1 MIIFT
6 VTNKTTSQ
14 VYVGSTRNDLVD
26 QWEKMVAAAEQNLDY
41 PLYQEIRVHG
51 RDGFVVEEWDYVED
65 RNELNGLEQE
75 AIETL
80 DARSL
85 RGYKTST
92 VKIQPKKKTRTRKSN
107 LEKELANIFAEFDG
121 DMDDFDDIA
130 PESKKQ
136 TEEKTATPQQPS
148 PVKPLTS
155 TPNSGESIRRTE
167 VKLEVSTD
175 QPAEKTTETQK
186 DRLAVKPENCSQV
199 NAVVQMNNICLSD
212 DISAQLEAIQAAAN
226 AVLSGD
232 SSAVELL
239 NSKPARPEPAEIE
252 ITEQPEPVIV
262 TAVEPE
268 EIIIELDPRERRIR
282 EAIERHRKAR
292 AQKTSDSQASDRQQI
307 EQLLTELYTRAMSMN
322 SQSLSAV
329 A

>member
-51 RDGFVVEEWDYVED
+51 RDSFVVEEWDFVDD
-65 RNELNGLEQE
+65 RNELNALEQE

-80 DARSL
+80 NARSL
-85 RGYKTST
+85 RGYRTST
-92 VKIQPKKKTRTRKSN
+92 VKIQPKKKTRTRKSS
-107 LEKELANIFAEFDG
+107 LEKELASIFDEFDG
-121 DMDDFDDIA
+121 DMDDFDEIS
-130 PESKKQ
+130 PEPKKQ
-136 TEEKTATPQQPS
+136 TEEKTATPQQPAIAQPVTPVSVERVRS
-148 PVKPLTS
+148 PDIKLDVATAQENAAEARKEKP
-155 TPNSGESIRRTE
+155 
-167 VKLEVSTD
+167 V
-175 QPAEKTTETQK
+175 A
-186 DRLAVKPENCSQV
+186 KPENGSQV

-232 SSAVELL
+232 SNAVELL
-239 NSKPARPEPAEIE
+239 NSKPAAPAPVKIE
-252 ITEQPEPVIV
+252 VVELLPEPVK
-262 TAVEPE
+262 AAEP
-268 EIIIELDPRERRIR
+268 EIIIELDPREQRIR

-307 EQLLTELYTRAMSMN
+307 EQLLAELTTRAMGMN
-322 SQSLSAV
+322 SQSVAV
-329 A
+329 AA